1 MTKEYVRLKDV
12 LRTLST
18 RLIDGDLGR
27 IRLNA
32 MDNPKLLDNVAD
44 NRVLY
49 LTKQNWSIFLI
60 GQRY

>member
-1 MTKEYVRLKDV
+1 MRLKDV
-12 LRTLST
+12 LRTLSI

>member
-1 MTKEYVRLKDV
+1 MRLKDV
-12 LRTLST
+12 LRTLSI

-27 IRLNA
+27 IRRNE